1 MVTEAITKG
10 ISSLSNL
17 IVNEKTV
24 KWCSVTISDI
34 FDKGKRLEA
43 SVFDIEG
50 KNARTIIERGKYPV
64 VFISGN
70 QGMSSAYVC
79 GRFKR
84 IWVKE
89 SNYPIY
95 QPSSIVDIN
104 PTPDDS
110 TYYRWSIGEQIVTM
124 EISLTAS
131 KYITLGYPKSSFVF
145 FTICSINA
153 FALSMSNSFNVL

>member
-104 PTPDDS
+104 PTPDGFIS
-110 TYYRWSIGEQIVTM
+110 
-124 EISLTAS
+124 SLTQTDIERLRVHNGQILMTCS
-131 KYITLGYPKSSFVF
+131 GTIGKISFKYFR
-145 FTICSINA
+145 
-153 FALSMSNSFNVL
+153 